1 MPDLKKLGAG
11 VADPQAII
19 LIEGKNAS
27 RKVQTCSHV
36 LFQNGRV
43 THLLENAHGLH
54 MRTDIT
60 PVWTSDYRG
69 FDLVKV
75 DNLP

>member
-1 MPDLKKLGAG
+1 MPDFKKLGAG

-19 LIEGKNAS
+19 LIERKNAS

-43 THLLENAHGLH
+43 THLLANAHWLAYEDRYHTGL
-54 MRTDIT
+54 DI
-60 PVWTSDYRG
+60 
-69 FDLVKV
+69 
-75 DNLP
+75 